1 MRNRYHIGPGAASL
15 VMIVVILCLS
25 VLGILT
31 WSSARADLR
40 LSQRENE
47 MAAGYYRAD
56 AQAQRLLAQLD
67 GVLVRCAA
75 SAADWQDYLERID
88 SAMPPEVTR
97 EGDALTY
104 TQDAGA
110 QRALR
115 VQMRLAPLGGQT
127 RYQLEA
133 WVLEDQSQWEEE
145 W

>member
-1 MRNRYHIGPGAASL
+1 MRDRYHIGPGAASL
-15 VMIVVILCLS
+15 VMIVVMLCLS

-47 MAAGYYRAD
+47 MTAGYYLAD

-67 GVLVRCAA
+67 GVLAA
-75 SAADWQDYLERID
+75 SAAAAVDWRDYLARID
-88 SAMPPEVTR
+88 SAMPQGVSR
-97 EGDALTY
+97 LGDVLSY
-104 TQDAGA
+104 TQDATALRG
-110 QRALR
+110 LR
-115 VQMRLAPLGGQT
+115 VQLRLTPLGGLA

-133 WVLEDQSQWEEE
+133 WVLEDETSWEED